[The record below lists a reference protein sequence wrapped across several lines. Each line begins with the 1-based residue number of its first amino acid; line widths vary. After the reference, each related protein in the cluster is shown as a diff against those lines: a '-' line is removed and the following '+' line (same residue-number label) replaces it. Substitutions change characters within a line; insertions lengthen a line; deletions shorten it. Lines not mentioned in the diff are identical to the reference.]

1 MASVLPVPYRNVH
14 DVDKLQRLL
23 GAIFMIEAD
32 VDLADLLAHLVRE
45 ACTLVGARYGALGVL
60 NEARTSLAQFIT
72 YGLSDEEEAAMGNRP
87 TGRGVLGLVIADPQ
101 ALRLDDVSA
110 HPLSCGVPEG
120 HPPMTSFLGVPVRTK
135 SAVYGNL
142 YLTDKIDA
150 IRFSDEDESLIE
162 ALALA
167 AGVAIESQRLSE
179 RVRFLSVID
188 DRDRIARELHDR
200 IIQRI
205 YAVGLSLEEASRLA
219 PREEVVASIDR
230 GVGQLDIVINELRA
244 AIHDLG
250 IAPLPGGIRLS
261 VSELVEELVPL
272 LGPRPRVEFHGPVD
286 TVVPPRLGDHVIA
299 VLREALTNVSKH
311 ARAHEVTVR
320 LSVGDGHVVL
330 EVADDGVGLSGA
342 DLDDGHGL
350 GLENMSERARRL
362 GGRCRVEPADS
373 RGTVVTWSV
382 PLGTA

>member
-1 MASVLPVPYRNVH
+1 LPVPYRNVR

-32 VDLADLLAHLVRE
+32 VDLADLLTHLVQE
-45 ACTLVGARYGALGVL
+45 ACALVGARYGALGVL

-72 YGLSDEEEAAMGNRP
+72 HGLSEDEEAALGNRP

-101 ALRLDDVSA
+101 PLRLDDVSQ

-142 YLTDKIDA
+142 YLTDKVDA
-150 IRFSDEDESLIE
+150 VRFSDEDESLVA

-167 AGVAIESQRLSE
+167 AGVAIEGQRLNE

-205 YAVGLSLEEASRLA
+205 YAVGLSLEEATRLA
-219 PREEVVASIDR
+219 PRDEVIASIDR

-250 IAPLPGGIRLS
+250 GAPLPGGIRLS
-261 VSELVEELVPL
+261 VTDLVEELVPI
-272 LGPRPRVEFHGPVD
+272 LGPRPRVEFRGPVD

-330 EVADDGVGLSGA
+330 EVADDGVGLGGA
-342 DLDDGHGL
+342 GLDDGHGM
-350 GLENMSERARRL
+350 GLENMGERARRL
-362 GGRCRVEPADS
+362 GGRCRVEPAEP
-373 RGTVVTWSV
+373 RGTVVTWTV